1 MSARRR
7 LVLCVDDNPEV
18 LQALRRELRMGLE
31 QSARIE
37 VAADAAQ
44 ALARLEAI
52 APEPGEAVVIVSDW
66 LMPGMRGEHLIEAIA
81 ARWGPLGT
89 IVLSGHIS
97 AEATTRLRTM
107 PQVEDVMA
115 KPWASEALLSMV
127 RRLLERR
134 VAGSPTPTPTPDEG
148 PMPDFVLTPE
158 LRAHLAGAPGLYA
171 ASVSPT
177 RVPEVVRVIAA
188 HDVPGT
194 DDVCFVVDAA
204 ASGAFLAN
212 LPSGG
217 RAALVAAQIP
227 SHLTVQYK
235 GSVLSVDAASPE
247 SAAEAEAYVVAFSAL
262 VGQMGFDPARF
273 EGALRGSDLRVV
285 RMRVDSVF
293 DQTPR
298 VGAGALLRRQE
309 AAS

>member
-1 MSARRR
+1 MVSARRR

-18 LQALRRELRMGLE
+18 LQALRRELRIGLE

-37 VAADAAQ
+37 VAADATQ
-44 ALARLEAI
+44 ALARLEALG
-52 APEPGEAVVIVSDW
+52 PQPGEAVVIVSDW
-66 LMPGMRGEHLIEAIA
+66 LMPGMRGEDLIEAIT
-81 ARWGPLGT
+81 ARWGPFGT

-97 AEATTRLRTM
+97 PEATARLRTM

-115 KPWASEALLSMV
+115 KPWASDALLSMV

-134 VAGSPTPTPTPDEG
+134 LVDSPTLTPDEG
-148 PMPDFVLTPE
+148 PMHPLVLTPE

-177 RVPEVVRVIAA
+177 RLPEVVRVSAA
-188 HDVPGT
+188 HDVPDT

-204 ASGAFLAN
+204 AGGAFLAN
-212 LPSGG
+212 LQSGA
-217 RAALVAAQIP
+217 RVALVAAQIP
-227 SHLTVQYK
+227 SHLTFQYK
-235 GSVLSVDAASPE
+235 GSATSVSVASTEDAA
-247 SAAEAEAYVVAFSAL
+247 AAETYVVAFSAL
-262 VGQMGFDPARF
+262 VGHMGFDPARF
-273 EGALRGSDLRVV
+273 EGALRGQDLRVV
-285 RMRVDSVF
+285 RMHVESVF

>member
-1 MSARRR
+1 MSTRRR

-37 VAADAAQ
+37 VAADASQ
-44 ALARLEAI
+44 ALARLETL
-52 APEPGEAVVIVSDW
+52 APQPGEAVVIVSDW
-66 LMPGMRGEHLIEAIA
+66 LMPGMRGEDLIEAIT

-97 AEATTRLRTM
+97 AEATARLRTM
-107 PQVEDVMA
+107 AQVEDVMA

-134 VAGSPTPTPTPDEG
+134 LEGRLPLTPDEG
-148 PMPDFVLTPE
+148 PMSSFVLTPE
-158 LRAHLAGAPGLYA
+158 LRAHRAVAPGLYA

-188 HDVPGT
+188 RDVPDT
-194 DDVCFVVDAA
+194 DDVCFVVDASSGGA
-204 ASGAFLAN
+204 FPANLASGA
-212 LPSGG
+212 
-217 RAALVAAQIP
+217 RVALVAAQIP
-227 SHLTVQYK
+227 SHLTFQYK
-235 GSVLSVDAASPE
+235 GSATSVDAASTE
-247 SAAEAEAYVVAFSAL
+247 DAAAAETYVVAFSAL
-262 VGQMGFDPARF
+262 VGHMGFDPTRF
-273 EGALRGSDLRVV
+273 EGALRGHDLRVV
-285 RMRVDSVF
+285 RMHVETVF

-298 VGAGALLRRQE
+298 VGAGALVRRQE
-309 AAS
+309 GAP

>member
-1 MSARRR
+1 MTARRR
-7 LVLCVDDNPEV
+7 FVLCVDDNPEV

-31 QSARIE
+31 QSARVE

-44 ALARLEAI
+44 ALARLEAL
-52 APEPGEAVVIVSDW
+52 APQPGEAIVIVSDW
-66 LMPGMRGEHLIEAIA
+66 LMPGMRGEDLIDAIT

-97 AEATTRLRTM
+97 AEATARLRQM
-107 PQVEDVMA
+107 PQVEDIMA
-115 KPWASEALLSMV
+115 KPWTSDALLAMV
-127 RRLLERR
+127 RRMLERR
-134 VAGSPTPTPTPDEG
+134 GAAHPPSHPDEG
-148 PMPDFVLTPE
+148 PMQSSVLTPE

-188 HDVPGT
+188 RDVPDT
-194 DDVCFVVDAA
+194 DDVCFVVDAGA
-204 ASGAFLAN
+204 GGAFLGN
-212 LPSGG
+212 LQAGARVG
-217 RAALVAAQIP
+217 LVAAQIP
-227 SHLTVQYK
+227 SHLTFQYK
-235 GSVLSVDAASPE
+235 GSAVSVDAASTKD
-247 SAAEAEAYVVAFSAL
+247 AADAEAYVVAFSAL

-273 EGALRGSDLRVV
+273 EGALRGGDLRVV
-285 RMRVDSVF
+285 RMRVDTVF

-309 AAS
+309 GAS